1 MNDARIDRRL
11 FLRGIGGVTGGSP
24 PATPL
29 GGCGTGT
36 SRSVAGGGKGGGKTV
51 IVRDSGG
58 SYGAALQK
66 AIYTPFTQET
76 GIQVKVL
83 NLDDAPLLAQI
94 KQGRPQCDLIN
105 NAMMSHYKY
114 VAQDALET
122 LDPDRVKSLKSA
134 KIPKNQIT
142 EHAIGN
148 SFYGQCIAYR
158 TDAFGG
164 KKPESWADFWD
175 TKAFKGDRAM
185 VHPDGDL
192 PELEFALLADGVPMD
207 KLYPLDVD
215 RAFKVLTRLRP
226 HIKKFWDSGPLP
238 GVLLS
243 RQEVTMST
251 IWDGR
256 VAALHQQGIPV
267 ERQLNG
273 MRRQF
278 QGYAIAKGAAN
289 VDGAYKLM
297 DFSLRAESQAN
308 LAKAFPSNPSSPLAY
323 AKLTEDERNAL
334 SGAPKYYDKGFD
346 ADIDWWLKNESAV
359 TKRWLEWARG

>member
-1 MNDARIDRRL
+1 MSDAMIGRRAL
-11 FLRGIGGVTGGSP
+11 LRGAGGLAALAALPSL
-24 PATPL
+24 AA
-29 GGCGTGT
+29 CGTGT
-36 SRSVAGGGKGGGKTV
+36 SRVSSGSGKGGGKTV

-76 GIQVKVL
+76 GITVKVL
-83 NLDDAPLLAQI
+83 NQDDAPLLAQI

-105 NAMMSHYKY
+105 NSMMSHFKY
-114 VAQDALET
+114 AAQEALEV
-122 LDPDRVKSLKSA
+122 LEPDRIKSLKTA
-134 KIPKNQIT
+134 KIPENQIT
-142 EHAIGN
+142 DHAIGH

-164 KKPESWADFWD
+164 RTPESWADFWD
-175 TKAFKGDRAM
+175 TKAFKGGRSM
-185 VHPDGDL
+185 VSPDGDL

-207 KLYPLDVD
+207 QLYPLDVD
-215 RAFKVLTRLRP
+215 RAFTVLTRLRSD
-226 HIKKFWDSGPLP
+226 IKKFWDSGPLP

-251 IWDGR
+251 VWDGR
-256 VAALHQQGIPV
+256 LADLQKQGVPVA
-267 ERQLNG
+267 RQLNG

-289 VDGAYKLM
+289 VDAAYQLM
-297 DFSLRAESQAN
+297 DFSLRAESQAA
-308 LAKAFPSNPSSPLAY
+308 LAKAFPSNPSSPVAY

-334 SGAPKYYDKGFD
+334 AGAPQFYDKGFD
-346 ADIDWWLKNESAV
+346 ADVDWWLKNEAAV
-359 TKRWLEWARG
+359 TKRWLGWARG

>member
-1 MNDARIDRRL
+1 MSDPVIGRRAL
-11 FLRGIGGVTGGSP
+11 LRGAGGLAALAALPSL
-24 PATPL
+24 AA
-29 GGCGTGT
+29 CGTGT
-36 SRSVAGGGKGGGKTV
+36 SRAASGGKGDGKTV

-58 SYGAALQK
+58 TFGAALQK

-76 GIQVKVL
+76 GITVKVL

-105 NAMMSHYKY
+105 NSMMSHAKY
-114 VAQDALET
+114 VNQDALEK
-122 LDPDRVKSLKSA
+122 LDLDRVKSLKSA
-134 KIPKNQIT
+134 KIPENQIT
-142 EHAIGN
+142 DHAIGN
-148 SFYGQCIAYR
+148 SFYGQCMAYR

-175 TKAFKGDRAM
+175 TKAFQGSRSM
-185 VHPDGDL
+185 CNPDADL

-215 RAFKVLTRLRP
+215 RAFKVLTRLRSD
-226 HIKKFWDSGPLP
+226 IKKFWDSGPLP

-251 IWDGR
+251 VWDGR
-256 VAALHQQGIPV
+256 IADLQKQGVPVA
-267 ERQLNG
+267 RQLNG

-289 VDGAYKLM
+289 ADNAYQLM
-297 DFSLRAESQAN
+297 DFSLRPEIQAN
-308 LAKAFPSNPSSPLAY
+308 LAKVFPSNPSSPVAY

-334 SGAPKYYDKGFD
+334 AGAPQYYDKGFD
-346 ADIDWWLKNESAV
+346 TDLDWWLKNESAV

>member
-1 MNDARIDRRL
+1 MSDSMIGRRAL
-11 FLRGIGGVTGGSP
+11 LRGAGGLAAFAALPSL
-24 PATPL
+24 AA
-29 GGCGTGT
+29 CGTGT
-36 SRSVAGGGKGGGKTV
+36 SRVSSGSGKGGSKTV

-76 GIQVKVL
+76 GITVKVL

-105 NAMMSHYKY
+105 NSMMSHFKY
-114 VAQDALET
+114 VKQDALEA
-122 LDPDRVKSLKSA
+122 LDRDRIKSLKSA
-134 KIPKNQIT
+134 KIPQAQVT
-142 EHAIGN
+142 DHAIGH
-148 SFYGQCIAYR
+148 SFYGQCIGYR

-175 TKAFKGDRAM
+175 TKAFKGARAM

-215 RAFKVLTRLRP
+215 RAFKVLTRLRGD
-226 HIKKFWDSGPLP
+226 IKKFWDSGPLP

-243 RQEVTMST
+243 REEVTMST
-251 IWDGR
+251 VWDGR
-256 VAALHQQGIPV
+256 LADLEKQGVPVA
-267 ERQLNG
+267 RQLNG

-278 QGYAIAKGAAN
+278 SGYAIAKGAAN
-289 VDGAYKLM
+289 IDAAYQLM
-297 DFSLRAESQAN
+297 DFSLRAESQAA
-308 LAKAFPSNPSSPLAY
+308 LAKAFPSNPSSPVAY
-323 AKLTEDERNAL
+323 AKLTADERDAL
-334 SGAPKYYDKGFD
+334 AGAPQYYDKGFD
-346 ADIDWWLKNESAV
+346 TDIDWWLKNEAAV

>member
-1 MNDARIDRRL
+1 MSDPMIGRRAL
-11 FLRGIGGVTGGSP
+11 LRGAGGLAALAALPSLS
-24 PATPL
+24 A
-29 GGCGTGT
+29 CGTGT
-36 SRSVAGGGKGGGKTV
+36 SRVSSGSGKGGGKTV
-51 IVRDSGG
+51 VVRDSGG

-105 NAMMSHYKY
+105 NSMMSHLKY
-114 VAQDALET
+114 LGQNALEM
-122 LDPDRVKSLKSA
+122 LDHDRIKSVKSA
-134 KIPKNQIT
+134 KIPEAQVT
-142 EHAIGN
+142 DHAIGS

-164 KKPESWADFWD
+164 RKPESWADFFD
-175 TKAFKGDRAM
+175 TKSFKGGRAM
-185 VHPDGDL
+185 CSPDGDL

-215 RAFKVLTRLRP
+215 RAFKVLTRLRGD
-226 HIKKFWDSGPLP
+226 IKKFWDSGPLP

-251 IWDGR
+251 VWDGR
-256 VAALHQQGIPV
+256 IADLEKQGVPV
-267 ERQLNG
+267 TRQLNG

-289 VDGAYKLM
+289 VDNAYKLM

-323 AKLTEDERNAL
+323 AKLTEKERNAL
-334 SGAPKYYDKGFD
+334 AGAPKYYDKGFD
-346 ADIDWWLKNESAV
+346 TDVDWWLKNESAV